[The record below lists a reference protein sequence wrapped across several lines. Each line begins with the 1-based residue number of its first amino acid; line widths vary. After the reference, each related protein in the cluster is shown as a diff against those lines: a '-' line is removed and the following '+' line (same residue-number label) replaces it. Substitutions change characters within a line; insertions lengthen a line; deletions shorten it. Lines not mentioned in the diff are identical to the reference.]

1 MRPKRIRWL
10 STERRRQLL
19 VVLQQ
24 HVRQWSEEW
33 SVAPDGF
40 SIELMESDHVW
51 DITSWRWGSAVC
63 PTGTL
68 YFGAPR
74 EALGALG
81 GLLAQ
86 ASVGND
92 LGLGQRIAERSIQAL
107 IGRLMGDVSACLWP
121 GDPPSAKEREKR
133 FGGLSVRL
141 RGVGFNAALWLDS
154 QVCEFLCPAPVQT
167 LGPLLRVESALG
179 SETVT
184 LDVVVDFGPATIG
197 DTRGLRVGEVLV
209 SRTPLDG
216 LFKLTAPDGKPV
228 ARASLF
234 RSGASRA
241 VRIES
246 A

>member
-1 MRPKRIRWL
+1 MRPTRIRWL

-19 VVLQQ
+19 EALQR

-40 SIELMESDHVW
+40 AIELLDSDHVW
-51 DITSWRWGSAVC
+51 DITSWRWGAAVC

-68 YFGAPR
+68 FFGAPW
-74 EALGALG
+74 EALGSLG

-86 ASVGND
+86 AAAEND
-92 LGLGQRIAERSIQAL
+92 LGLGRRVAERSIQSL
-107 IGRLMGDVSACLWP
+107 IGRLMGDASACLWP
-121 GDPPSAKEREKR
+121 GDPPSPKEREKR
-133 FGGLSVRL
+133 FGGLGVRL
-141 RGVGFNAALWLDS
+141 RGLGFNAALWLDG
-154 QVCEFLCPAPVQT
+154 QVCEFLCPVPDQERAP
-167 LGPLLRVESALG
+167 LDRVESALG
-179 SETVT
+179 SEAVT
-184 LDVVVDFGPATIG
+184 LDVVLDFGPATVG

-209 SRTPLDG
+209 SRTPLEG
-216 LFKLTAPDGKPV
+216 LFKLTASDGSQV

>member
-10 STERRRQLL
+10 SNDRRHQLL
-19 VVLQQ
+19 GVLQQ
-24 HVRQWSEEW
+24 HVRQWAGEW
-33 SVAPDGF
+33 SVVADGF
-40 SIELMESDHVW
+40 SIEFMESDHVW
-51 DITSWRWGSAVC
+51 DITTWSWGSAVT
-63 PTGTL
+63 PTGTVYL
-68 YFGAPR
+68 GAPR
-74 EALGALG
+74 DALNALG
-81 GLLAQ
+81 GQLAQ

-92 LGLGQRIAERSIQAL
+92 LGLGQRISERAL
-107 IGRLMGDVSACLWP
+107 RALMVRLLGDTSACLWP

-141 RGVGFNAALWLDS
+141 RGPGFNAALWLDS
-154 QVCEFLCPAPVQT
+154 RACDVLCPTPAKD
-167 LGPLLRVESALG
+167 LGALNRIESALG
-179 SETVT
+179 SERVS
-184 LDVVVDFGPATIG
+184 LDVALNFGPATIG

-216 LFKLTAPDGKPV
+216 LFKIATPDGKQI

-234 RSGASRA
+234 RAGASRA